1 MLDFV
6 FSDGEGEYD
15 NSGGKDYHSPV
26 GADDGS
32 PPVEI
37 DHVKERELALERE
50 FGHLD
55 AQFAEKAGRAAE
67 RKFVSRRGFDKK
79 KKESFA
85 TAKVVVFPENPVA
98 GQTIEI
104 FYRGGAMDLDP
115 KGTASRVSQI
125 RLPVYRP
132 VCDYSLCT
140 THIASALFYL

>member
-1 MLDFV
+1 MRGG
-6 FSDGEGEYD
+6 SDIAQTPGESEQ
-15 NSGGKDYHSPV
+15 
-26 GADDGS
+26 
-32 PPVEI
+32 VE
-37 DHVKERELALERE
+37 ERERARERGL
-50 FGHLD
+50 GHLD
-55 AQFAEKAGRAAE
+55 EKVAEKAGKAAE
-67 RKFVSRRGFDKK
+67 RKFVSRRGFDEK